1 MSMHFNSTPY
11 YFVSKIVQVFLCY
24 PHSMCK
30 PYVLY
35 VPYVVQNY
43 SRLKSWKDIELPCG
57 TPAPFPIL
65 EQIIVAAPMVIYP
78 FVSSG
83 CKTRKSALQLGLHSS
98 NPLFQLF

>member
-24 PHSMCK
+24 PHAMCK
-30 PYVLY
+30 PYVPY

-43 SRLKSWKDIELPCG
+43 FHSHHVKDIELFSG
-57 TPAPFPIL
+57 TPASFPSL
-65 EQIIVAAPMVIYP
+65 EQTIVAARMVIYP
-78 FVSSG
+78 LVSPG

-98 NPLFQLF
+98 HPFFQFF